1 MAKNITLKAKLQGA
15 NKTKKGLKGI
25 DGGLKKLGRS
35 AIKATAAIAGARA
48 LVNSFKEATDAATK
62 QFIAESKLASGL
74 KNVEGASADGARALF
89 EYAKQLQNVTTFGDE
104 NIISGMAML
113 STFQLNETQIKA
125 ITPRM
130 LDMAAAT
137 NEAALAGGD
146 LNPIALQLGKAFTG
160 QVSALTRSGVV
171 IDQSALAMA
180 RAKGSAEEFNF
191 ILNELDK
198 NFEGIA
204 ESIAKS
210 GVGKMLQMR
219 NQISDNKELI
229 GTQMIPVQEAWTNTM
244 VKASQKM
251 AELTVFVKAMIEAEG
266 GFNDKLKAGHQAVAQ
281 LNEDYDKQIESLK
294 VLEQQKIRNQ
304 IFLEEQELVA
314 LQQRIDLQHQ
324 GLTLDEQLLL
334 VGNEIELNRVLLVEG
349 IISENEMK
357 KRNLQLT
364 SQQITLEEQLRDAK
378 ISAGVGLLNSLSQ
391 LAGENKNLTLLSA
404 KLAQAAAIVDMY
416 AGANK
421 AFKQGGVLGHITGA
435 SIILAGLANISQIQ
449 SQISEIKSA
458 AIGADFTTSGPQM
471 IMVGDNPGGKERV
484 QVTPLSSPNLE
495 GPQNSGVTVQFNGPI
510 TNDDY
515 VRDFI
520 VPEIQKATR
529 LNLA

>member
-1 MAKNITLKAKLQGA
+1 M
-15 NKTKKGLKGI
+15 
-25 DGGLKKLGRS
+25 
-35 AIKATAAIAGARA
+35 
-48 LVNSFKEATDAATK
+48 
-62 QFIAESKLASGL
+62 
-74 KNVEGASADGARALF
+74 F

-210 GVGKMLQMR
+210 GVGKNDFKMR

-391 LAGENKNLTLLSA
+391 LAGENK
-404 KLAQAAAIVDMY
+404 I
-416 AGANK
+416 
-421 AFKQGGVLGHITGA
+421 
-435 SIILAGLANISQIQ
+435 
-449 SQISEIKSA
+449 
-458 AIGADFTTSGPQM
+458 
-471 IMVGDNPGGKERV
+471 
-484 QVTPLSSPNLE
+484 
-495 GPQNSGVTVQFNGPI
+495 
-510 TNDDY
+510 
-515 VRDFI
+515 
-520 VPEIQKATR
+520 
-529 LNLA
+529 